1 MKFHCLA
8 SLSEFVAPVL
18 LCPATRGAHNL
29 IHPIAAA
36 THRVEGKVGGTLVYR
51 TLDPGSRVSEA
62 VDELFAREWV
72 RKDPDIQAVR
82 QPVRQDPHLISQGYE
97 VVVWVQSTVVLV
109 EIVVVVLVLKRVLL
123 TALHLSN
130 SSCRRRRSS
139 GRTRCDSSCR
149 NCNRCSSP

>member
-51 TLDPGSRVSEA
+51 TLDPGSRVPEA
-62 VDELFAREWV
+62 VDELLQENGKLKQELDQLKATTKNGEREREKFFEGASWNA
-72 RKDPDIQAVR
+72 KQAV
-82 QPVRQDPHLISQGYE
+82 
-97 VVVWVQSTVVLV
+97 
-109 EIVVVVLVLKRVLL
+109 K
-123 TALHLSN
+123 A
-130 SSCRRRRSS
+130 
-139 GRTRCDSSCR
+139 CDEGL
-149 NCNRCSSP
+149 

>member
-97 VVVWVQSTVVLV
+97 VVVWVWSAVVLLQV
-109 EIVVVVLVLKRVLL
+109 IVVVLVLKLTLL
-123 TALHLSN
+123 ILHLGHCS
-130 SSCRRRRSS
+130 RRRWRWSDWTRRDSSWRSRNRSS
-139 GRTRCDSSCR
+139 GS
-149 NCNRCSSP
+149 